1 MQSLSQVNFFSF
13 LMNGSTGAGN
23 EQEMVLVAF
32 CGRYDKTKEIRSQ
45 TLDLPDLNPASS
57 LLAVALT
64 ALQMR

>member
-1 MQSLSQVNFFSF
+1 
-13 LMNGSTGAGN
+13 
-23 EQEMVLVAF
+23 MVLAAF
-32 CGRYDKTKEIRSQ
+32 CGRDDKAKEIRSQ